1 MATIVNRGK
10 GKSRN
15 VVYYYKDKDTNEI
28 RQKWET
34 YPSYEEAKK
43 RKAEIE
49 NAQAQGTF
57 IVPNTQTIS
66 EFLDLYVTLYGT
78 AKWGPSSYSS
88 NTSLI

>member
-43 RKAEIE
+43 
-49 NAQAQGTF
+49 Q
-57 IVPNTQTIS
+57 
-66 EFLDLYVTLYGT
+66 
-78 AKWGPSSYSS
+78 
-88 NTSLI
+88 

>member
-34 YPSYEEAKK
+34 YPSYEEAKNGK
-43 RKAEIE
+43 RKLKMRRRRVHLLCQI
-49 NAQAQGTF
+49 
-57 IVPNTQTIS
+57 
-66 EFLDLYVTLYGT
+66 LRL
-78 AKWGPSSYSS
+78 
-88 NTSLI
+88 